1 MTSPTIPTKYAQAI
15 VGHIFQRIKCNCC
28 NLLLNKP
35 TNRQRVNADQW
46 KCLFLR
52 MFLLFGNELHF
63 QNISTIFISAILIL
77 LYTLTLWLLF
87 WLYPYICIDNEL
99 AKLVSL
105 FLHNYPAIRRA
116 NATWA
121 VRFCVAADKVAA
133 SKIYGNKGRLSVGK
147 GSARSTARSG
157 VTPSNSFNWVST

>member
-35 TNRQRVNADQW
+35 TNRQRVNTDQW
-46 KCLFLR
+46 KFLFRGCFYCLGTNYIFRTFQQFLFQQ
-52 MFLLFGNELHF
+52 FLFCF
-63 QNISTIFISAILIL
+63 KLI
-77 LYTLTLWLLF
+77 LWLLF
-87 WLYPYICIDNEL
+87 WLYPCICIDNEL

-116 NATWA
+116 NTTWV

-133 SKIYGNKGRLSVGK
+133 SKICGNKGRLSVGK